1 MNKQIKILSII
12 VISIILLFILGI
24 CIYDSDW
31 YINKTI
37 QIKEGNNIQL
47 SKKIK
52 YNYISKYE
60 NGSLKIR
67 LEFFGVEKDV
77 FELASMTLNEKEFLI
92 RLKFSDQEGFKIA
105 EKEIFKNS
113 FTYSTNP
120 KGAYIVHAILSMDK
134 QTVRKIK
141 YMDIDYRKY
150 LTSSYDEVLS
160 DIMKR
165 MYLKLVG

>member
-12 VISIILLFILGI
+12 VISIILLFISGI

-31 YINKTI
+31 YINKTM

-67 LEFFGVEKDV
+67 LEFFGIEKDV

-92 RLKFSDQEGFKIA
+92 RLKFSDQEGFKIV
-105 EKEIFKNS
+105 EKEIVKNE
-113 FTYSTNP
+113 FAYSNNP
-120 KGAYIVHAILSMDK
+120 KGAYIVHASLQMDK
-134 QTVRKIK
+134 QAVRKIK
-141 YMDIDYRKY
+141 YMDMDYKKY
-150 LTSSYDEVLS
+150 LISSYEEVLI
-160 DIMKR
+160 DIMR
-165 MYLKLVG
+165 RIYLQ